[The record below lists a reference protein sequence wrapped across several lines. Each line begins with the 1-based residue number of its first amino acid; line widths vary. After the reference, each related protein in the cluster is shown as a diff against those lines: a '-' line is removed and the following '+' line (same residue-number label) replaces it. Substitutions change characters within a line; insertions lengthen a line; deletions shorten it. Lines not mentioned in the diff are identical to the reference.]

1 MYSNSNFSDD
11 IQNVD
16 PNNSIL
22 KLTKQVRENIKSAKQ
37 DFDNFLRR
45 TDDKNQIENFDETF
59 KKDDII
65 QIQKSK
71 ILQKRNLFCHKKF
84 RKI

>member
-16 PNNSIL
+16 PNNSIF
-22 KLTKQVRENIKSAKQ
+22 KQTKQVRESIKSTKE

-45 TDDKNQIENFDETF
+45 TDNKNKIQNFDETF

-71 ILQKRNLFCHKKF
+71 ILQKRNLFCHKNF